1 MIWASVRQCPPSG
14 ALHSAYS
21 VGMASAALGTLVAVD
36 VGFLI
41 AVVFAVLITIAWIV
55 GAVWL
60 VLWTWRKTRG
70 SMARRILGLSGVA
83 ALFVV
88 LWAGSRIAP

>member
-1 MIWASVRQCPPSG
+1 
-14 ALHSAYS
+14 
-21 VGMASAALGTLVAVD
+21 VGVASAALRTLVAVD

-60 VLWTWRKTRG
+60 VLWTRRKTRR
-70 SMARRILGLSGVA
+70 SMARRILGFSGVA
-83 ALFVV
+83 ALFI
-88 LWAGSRIAP
+88 LLLAGSRIAP